1 MKPEA
6 EEALLRSLNEQTNAL
21 YTRTAALEKA
31 VKEMEGFGDM
41 LKRGEYIRDVVI
53 EDMNA
58 LRAAGDALEGL
69 VAKSYWPMPT
79 YHDLLT
85 SV

>member
-1 MKPEA
+1 
-6 EEALLRSLNEQTNAL
+6 
-21 YTRTAALEKA
+21 
-31 VKEMEGFGDM
+31 M

-53 EDMNA
+53 EDMNG